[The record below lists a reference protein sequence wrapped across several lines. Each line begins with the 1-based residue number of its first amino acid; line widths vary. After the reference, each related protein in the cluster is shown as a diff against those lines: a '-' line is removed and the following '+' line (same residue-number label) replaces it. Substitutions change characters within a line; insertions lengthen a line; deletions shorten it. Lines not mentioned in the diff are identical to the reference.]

1 MCVAVLFTGLVR
13 QKRNQYGIYAACCE
27 GGTVRR
33 CGRRRFDRAD
43 DLDFVNDNVA
53 NDLLSKSRREIDE
66 SRSWLVRESEVT
78 CFRISKVQG

>member
-1 MCVAVLFTGLVR
+1 MCVTILFTGLVR

-53 NDLLSKSRREIDE
+53 NDLLVEE
-66 SRSWLVRESEVT
+66 SQGDR
-78 CFRISKVQG
+78 RISIVIGSRIRSYVLSH